1 MADKGIRVNVNHKF
15 VELMPQR
22 AELGNTRFRAEV
34 IGYAMESF
42 DISLASAAT
51 HYNHAFKEAKKVPEL
66 LAQLEGLGR
75 ADDKKGGRKPKVA
88 AVAAVEG
95 EVVVP
100 EQTVF
105 TVCKKADGTVVAE
118 NMSFE
123 DATALVA
130 RAKAAKKATLYWK

>member
-1 MADKGIRVNVNHKF
+1 MADKGIRVNVNHQF
-15 VELMPQR
+15 VTLMPMR

-34 IGYAMESF
+34 IGYAMTEF

-51 HYNHAFKEAKKVPEL
+51 HYNHAFKEAKKDPVL
-66 LAQLEGLGR
+66 AAQLEGLGR
-75 ADDKKGGRKPKVA
+75 AEDKKGGRKPKVA
-88 AVAAVEG
+88 AVAAT

>member
-1 MADKGIRVNVNHKF
+1 MADKGIRVNVNHQF
-15 VELMPQR
+15 VTLMPKR

-34 IGYAMESF
+34 IGYAMTEF

-51 HYNHAFKEAKKVPEL
+51 HYNHAFKEAKKDPVL
-66 LAQLEGLGR
+66 AAQLEGLGR
-75 ADDKKGGRKPKVA
+75 AEDKKGGRKPKVA
-88 AVAAVEG
+88 AVAAA

>member
-1 MADKGIRVNVNHKF
+1 MSDRGIRVNVNHKF
-15 VELMPQR
+15 VELMPKR

-34 IGYAMESF
+34 IGYAMTEF
-42 DISLASAAT
+42 GISLASAAT
-51 HYNHAFKEAKKVPEL
+51 HYNHAFKEAKKDAVL
-66 LAQLEGLGR
+66 AAQLEGLGR
-75 ADDKKGGRKPKVA
+75 AEDKKGGRKPKVA
-88 AVAAVEG
+88 AVAAA

-130 RAKAAKKATLYWK
+130 KAKAAKKAALYWK

>member
-1 MADKGIRVNVNHKF
+1 MADKGIRVNVNHQF
-15 VELMPQR
+15 VALMPMR

-34 IGYAMESF
+34 IGYAMTEF
-42 DISLASAAT
+42 GISLASAAT
-51 HYNHAFKEAKKVPEL
+51 HYNHAFKEAKKDPVL
-66 LAQLEGLGR
+66 AAQLEGLGR
-75 ADDKKGGRKPKVA
+75 AEDKKGGRKPKVA
-88 AVAAVEG
+88 AVAVEG

-105 TVCKKADGTVVAE
+105 TVCKKSDGAVVAE

>member
-34 IGYAMESF
+34 IGYAMTEF
-42 DISLASAAT
+42 GISLASAAT
-51 HYNHAFKEAKKVPEL
+51 HYNHAFKEAKNVPEL

-75 ADDKKGGRKPKVA
+75 ADDKKGGRKPKAA
-88 AVAAVEG
+88 AVAAVDG
-95 EVVVP
+95 EVTVP

-105 TVCKKADGTVVAE
+105 TVCKKADGAVIAE

-130 RAKAAKKATLYWK
+130 KAKAAKKAALYWK